1 MLYKKNRKI
10 NVNLLDLVLNDLK
23 LNLIFNFVFKILRF
37 VFLKINEN
45 QDLTFQRLLKLL
57 RFNTN

>member
-10 NVNLLDLVLNDLK
+10 NVKLLDLVLNDLK
-23 LNLIFNFVFKILRF
+23 LNLIFDFVFKILRL
-37 VFLKINEN
+37 VFIKINEN